1 VKTKIAAG
9 EVIETSTPAET
20 RHAMAEVVTEY
31 FQEQARG
38 VGRWSFISQPV
49 TVAGAAVKLPASTDN
64 ECGPNNGFCVQVRT
78 IRIKGL
84 SSGDVI
90 KVFRNSASGEQVDEG
105 VMPATG
111 TLLVLRESKGLFLF
125 SGEQLVFTGAG
136 LTAVGDITISC
147 EGSEVPA
154 PDAYKLLT

>member
-1 VKTKIAAG
+1 MKTKIAAG

-20 RHAMAEVVTEY
+20 KHAMHEVVTEW

-38 VGRWSFISQPV
+38 VLPWRYEAQPV
-49 TVAGAAVKLPASTDN
+49 TVSGAAVTIPASTDN
-64 ECGPNNGFCVQVRT
+64 ACGPNNGFCVQVRT

-90 KVFRNSASGEQVDEG
+90 KVYRNSTSSVEVDEG

-111 TLLVLRESKGLFLF
+111 TLLVLRESKGLFLG
-125 SGEQLVFTGAG
+125 SGDKLIFTGAS
-136 LTAVGDITISC
+136 LTATGDILVSC